1 MLWADVDEAV
11 VVALLA
17 ALPALL
23 VQELVQPVRLEE
35 LRSLVGFVFGK
46 FSANKA
52 HHVDCSSQLALI

>member
-1 MLWADVDEAV
+1 MFWADVDEAV

-23 VQELVQPVRLEE
+23 VEELVQPVRLEE

-46 FSANKA
+46 FSAIKA
-52 HHVDCSSQLALI
+52 YHVDCSSHVALS